1 MIKLAID
8 LTTNGFLYA
17 LIGTT
22 LLTYSWGIFVVALY
36 FFLKIFEYLAIRYL
50 FLLSIPFFIIA
61 FITFASTPTDID
73 TLFISDIMILIGG
86 LIILITFL
94 FIFFYLKSKK
104 RI

>member
-1 MIKLAID
+1 MVEN
-8 LTTNGFLYA
+8 LTNLGFVYA

-22 LLTYSWGIFVVALY
+22 LLTYSWGVFVVVLY

-61 FITFASTPTDID
+61 FITFASTPTDIN
-73 TLFISDIMILIGG
+73 TLFISDIMIFIGG
-86 LIILITFL
+86 LIILTIFL
-94 FIFFYLKSKK
+94 LIFFYLKSKK